1 LGEGGFG
8 LKQTVDGK
16 PRVPAAPLGVIVPA
30 FNEEATVGRMIR
42 RTLLQDCVR
51 QVVFVDDGSTDKT
64 FEVARSFSNDRRL
77 LLRRHEVNRG
87 KGAAIRTGLDAITA
101 PLVIIQDAD
110 LEYDPVEYPGL
121 IAPIVEG
128 RADVVYGVR
137 GFASHTAYSYWF
149 VLGNRLVTTATN
161 ILFNC
166 YIQDMETGF
175 KVMRTDLMRRLR
187 LTGDR
192 FNIEPEITGRVL
204 RLGYRIH
211 EVPVTYYA
219 RGRAEGKK
227 LTWRD
232 GVKALF
238 TLAGLRLASRRRL
251 FGAQDDYH
259 VRRHAELA
267 SADRLPQLPGE
278 RLVGLTT
285 AAPRKPSD
293 LAGDRDQR

>member
-1 LGEGGFG
+1 M
-8 LKQTVDGK
+8 
-16 PRVPAAPLGVIVPA
+16 IVPA

-42 RTLLQDCVR
+42 RVLLQDCVQ
-51 QVVFVDDGSTDKT
+51 QVVVIDDGSSDQT
-64 FEVARSFSNDRRL
+64 FKVAQAVGNDPRL
-77 LLRRHEVNRG
+77 TLRRHGVNRG
-87 KGAAIRTGLDAITA
+87 KGAAIRTGLEAITA

-110 LEYDPVEYPGL
+110 LEYDPVEYEKL

-149 VLGNRLVTTATN
+149 VIGNRLVTTATN

-175 KVMRTDLMRRLR
+175 KVMRTDLMRRLQLR
-187 LTGDR
+187 GDR
-192 FNIEPEITGRVL
+192 FNIEPEITARVL

-232 GVKALF
+232 GVKALV
-238 TLAGLRLASRRRL
+238 TLVGLRLATRRRL
-251 FGAQDDYH
+251 FGSADEYH
-259 VRRHAELA
+259 RRRHAALA
-267 SADRLPQLPGE
+267 SAERLPKLPGE
-278 RLVGLTT
+278 
-285 AAPRKPSD
+285 P
-293 LAGDRDQR
+293 

>member
-1 LGEGGFG
+1 MEPL
-8 LKQTVDGK
+8 
-16 PRVPAAPLGVIVPA
+16 LGVIVPA

-42 RTLLQDCVR
+42 RVLLQDCVQ
-51 QVVFVDDGSTDKT
+51 QVVFVDDGSSDKT
-64 FEVARSFSNDRRL
+64 FDVVQSVSNDPRL
-77 LLRRHEVNRG
+77 TLRRHEVNRG
-87 KGAAIRTGLDAITA
+87 KGAAIRTGLDAITT

-110 LEYDPVEYPGL
+110 LEYDPVEYAGL

-149 VLGNRLVTTATN
+149 VVGNRLVTTATN

-187 LTGDR
+187 LRGDR
-192 FNIEPEITGRVL
+192 FNIEPEITARVL

-211 EVPVTYYA
+211 EVPVKYYA
-219 RGRAEGKK
+219 RSRGEGKK

-232 GVKALF
+232 GVKALV
-238 TLAGLRLASRRRL
+238 TLAGLRLSTRRRL
-251 FGAQDDYH
+251 FGSADEYH
-259 VRRHAELA
+259 QQRHAELA
-267 SADRLPQLPGE
+267 SAERLPKLPGE
-278 RLVGLTT
+278 
-285 AAPRKPSD
+285 PS
-293 LAGDRDQR
+293 

>member
-1 LGEGGFG
+1 
-8 LKQTVDGK
+8 
-16 PRVPAAPLGVIVPA
+16 VIVPA
-30 FNEEATVGRMIR
+30 YNEAATVGRMIR
-42 RTLLQDCVR
+42 RVLLQECVR
-51 QVVFVDDGSTDKT
+51 QVVVVDDGSKDKT
-64 FEVARSFSNDRRL
+64 FDVAQAVGGDPRL
-77 LLRRHEVNRG
+77 VLRRHDVNRG

-110 LEYDPVEYPGL
+110 LEYDPVEYEKL

-149 VLGNRLVTTATN
+149 VIGNRLVTTATN

-192 FNIEPEITGRVL
+192 FNIEPEITARVL

-232 GVKALF
+232 GVKALG
-238 TLAGLRLASRRRL
+238 TLAALRLATRRRL
-251 FGAQDDYH
+251 FGSADEYH
-259 VRRHAELA
+259 GRRHAELA
-267 SADRLPQLPGE
+267 SNERLPKLPGE
-278 RLVGLTT
+278 RAAEPDVG
-285 AAPRKPSD
+285 
-293 LAGDRDQR
+293 GQRPQQS